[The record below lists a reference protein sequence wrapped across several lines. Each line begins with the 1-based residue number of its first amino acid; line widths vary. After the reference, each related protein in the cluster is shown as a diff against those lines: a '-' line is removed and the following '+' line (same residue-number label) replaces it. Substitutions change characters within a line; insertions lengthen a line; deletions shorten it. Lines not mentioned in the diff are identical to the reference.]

1 MESCVRNICTKN
13 DYNLIFGFQVTVKN
27 VGDVFLRHSVHN
39 DDELLTGKLS
49 VIFYRSQ
56 TVVSF
61 FRQGPWDVFF
71 FCDEC
76 VLLQSIATSEEDV
89 SGPVSE
95 YSDISFWS
103 FIVNFYS
110 DIANQQ
116 FVNALMLNN
125 FTFCDWR

>member
-61 FRQGPWDVFF
+61 FRQGP
-71 FCDEC
+71 
-76 VLLQSIATSEEDV
+76 
-89 SGPVSE
+89 
-95 YSDISFWS
+95 
-103 FIVNFYS
+103 
-110 DIANQQ
+110 
-116 FVNALMLNN
+116 
-125 FTFCDWR
+125 